1 MISRL
6 GISIIFA
13 YWACGAFAAIF
24 LHYALKDIWKFNLQ
38 IALSVWEFNFPLGI
52 TTLLNAIAY
61 LILITFVGNLVF
73 KSFSKIKLPK
83 SNSKEVSLE
92 SLEFDPTPYL
102 KTLKPTEQEQPQ
114 ISSEQLYKEWMHYR
128 LLPLAIAI
136 LLITGGLL

>member
-6 GISIIFA
+6 KISTIFA
-13 YWACGAFAAIF
+13 YWSCGAFAAIF

-38 IALSVWEFNFPLGI
+38 IALSIWEFNLPLGI
-52 TTLLNAIAY
+52 ATLLNAVAY
-61 LILITFVGNLVF
+61 LILVTFLGNLVF
-73 KSFSKIKLPK
+73 KLFSRIKLPK
-83 SNSKEVSLE
+83 SNNKEINLE

-102 KTLKPTEQEQPQ
+102 KTLKPEQEQPQ
-114 ISSEQLYKEWMHYR
+114 ITSEQLYKEWMHYR